1 MTGLSFI
8 KGINSNALYVFATVT
23 YKCHLNVLFTSDI
36 MVLIE
41 L

>member
-1 MTGLSFI
+1 MTGSSLL
-8 KGINSNALYVFATVT
+8 KDINGNTLYVFATVA
-23 YKCHLNVLFTSDI
+23 YKCHLNVLFASDI